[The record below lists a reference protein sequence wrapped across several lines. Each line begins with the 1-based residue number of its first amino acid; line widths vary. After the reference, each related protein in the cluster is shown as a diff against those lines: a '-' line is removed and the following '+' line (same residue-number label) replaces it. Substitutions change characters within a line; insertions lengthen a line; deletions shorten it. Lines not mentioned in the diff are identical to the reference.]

1 MAAIALGAS
10 VVEKHFTLARA
21 DSGVDSAF
29 SLEPSELASLAIE
42 TERAW
47 QALGEVRYWPT
58 EAEQKSL
65 VFRRSIYVAEDI
77 AECELFT
84 TKNVRIVRPGN
95 GSPPRFYMQILGLQA
110 RRCYQAGT
118 PFSLEQLL

>member
-1 MAAIALGAS
+1 VL
-10 VVEKHFTLARA
+10 
-21 DSGVDSAF
+21 
-29 SLEPSELASLAIE
+29 E

-47 QALGEVRYWPT
+47 QALGQVRYGPT

-77 AECELFT
+77 AEGELFT
-84 TKNVRIVRPGN
+84 TKNIRIVRPGN
-95 GSPPRFYMQILGLQA
+95 GAPPSFYKQILGLQA